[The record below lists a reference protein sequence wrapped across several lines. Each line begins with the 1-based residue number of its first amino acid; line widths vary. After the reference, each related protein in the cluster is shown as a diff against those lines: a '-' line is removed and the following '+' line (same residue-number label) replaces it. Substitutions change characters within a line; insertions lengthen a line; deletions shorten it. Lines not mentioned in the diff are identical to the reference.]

1 MQRGLIYVVKIDGK
15 MRCWTRSKANA
26 QDIVRNHNETSHLEG
41 TASYEEVF
49 EHPTEGA

>member
-15 MRCWTRSKANA
+15 MRCWTRSKENA
-26 QDIVRNHNETSHLEG
+26 KDIVRNHNRGLHREG

-49 EHPTEGA
+49 EHPAEGA